1 MKTKLS
7 KKRAI
12 STVLTTVIILV
23 SSVVLG
29 SGVVLYGTSLF
40 QGGTQSEAITVSGVK
55 MWVHG
60 TDSNGLA
67 WGAAKIRNTGDKVL
81 SVDTISVR
89 GTDVPFNQWYAD
101 TSVNSTTFQLALNH
115 TGWDG
120 TAGGIRD
127 DTTCT
132 GGPFVVEIGLNAEKT
147 DASSICASQATGPI
161 GLTPGSSAV
170 IYYQLTNGT
179 LTSLDS
185 GAQTTVNIFAGSAGA
200 PQSVTVTGIS
210 TTG

>member
-40 QGGTQSEAITVSGVK
+40 QGGTQSEAITVSGINV
-55 MWVHG
+55 WVHG
-60 TDSNGLA
+60 TDANGLA

-81 SVDTISVR
+81 SVDKISVR
-89 GTDVPFNQWYAD
+89 GSDVPFSQWYAD
-101 TSVNSTTFQLALNH
+101 TTVNATLFQQTLNF
-115 TGWDG
+115 TGWSG
-120 TAGGIRD
+120 TAGLPVD
-127 DTTCT
+127 DVTCAGDTVIEMDLT
-132 GGPFVVEIGLNAEKT
+132 GGNV
-147 DASSICASQATGPI
+147 DSSSICADAATGPI
-161 GLTPGSSAV
+161 GLTPGASAV
-170 IYYQLTNGT
+170 IYFQLTNGT

-185 GAQTTVNIFAGSAGA
+185 GASTTVNIFAGKAGA
-200 PQSVTVTGIS
+200 PQSVTVTG
-210 TTG
+210 TTQT